1 RVKKT
6 RHAFDPASD
15 LPPTFLRTTP
25 ARRADAAGESS
36 QVVAHL
42 LTASAMPLHHRR
54 ALHSNDCDDG
64 GYGCSSWPLSPPP
77 PSVILTPFASPSPA
91 PWACPPAFPAPSPSP
106 LHGAAGGRRDQGGY
120 HGSPPGGGGD
130 ADEHRR
136 RIINLIVVGAAA
148 LAFLSMIL
156 LVVIVAVRRRRLRRR
171 RQRQQALLAPAAPAD
186 AVAVNVEDG
195 GDDDAEGGGGGGGG
209 GGVVHHIWY
218 IRTVGLD
225 EAAIDSIAAT
235 RYRAGAGLLGAADC
249 SVCLGEFQDGELVRL
264 LPKCGHAFHVPCID
278 TWLRAHVNC
287 PLCRSDVL
295 GPAATATESGG
306 GDTGSMPQ
314 ADPVANTIAAAQQ
327 AAAPGDAILERQ
339 EEEEE
344 AEQEDQ
350 GAPPHMEENRQEQS
364 SSPDPLPPPRNVRR
378 AASMDA
384 AIVST
389 AAEVAALERLPE
401 AAPEEEQSGGGG
413 GGDKRGGAPGASCLK
428 VSSSG
433 RLSNLGAAERLP
445 RSFFSRHCRAR
456 SSVLPL

>member
-1 RVKKT
+1 MPPPEPDKDKPLPKPKPPKPKPKPPKPEPEPNT
-6 RHAFDPASD
+6 RSAPERDQTAAPYGTVPPDPLSCATDCSPD
-15 LPPTFLRTTP
+15 CVFY
-25 ARRADAAGESS
+25 
-36 QVVAHL
+36 HL
-42 LTASAMPLHHRR
+42 CP
-54 ALHSNDCDDG
+54 
-64 GYGCSSWPLSPPP
+64 SPPP
-77 PSVILTPFASPSPA
+77 PVAPVHLRSSRLPTPLIALSASLLGVSVVL
-91 PWACPPAFPAPSPSP
+91 
-106 LHGAAGGRRDQGGY
+106 LAAITALVYDAKKT
-120 HGSPPGGGGD
+120 GGGIG
-130 ADEHRR
+130 
-136 RIINLIVVGAAA
+136 
-148 LAFLSMIL
+148 LA
-156 LVVIVAVRRRRLRRR
+156 
-171 RQRQQALLAPAAPAD
+171 
-186 AVAVNVEDG
+186 
-195 GDDDAEGGGGGGGG
+195 GGGGGGGG
-209 GGVVHHIWY
+209 GSC
-218 IRTVGLD
+218 
-225 EAAIDSIAAT
+225 A
-235 RYRAGAGLLGAADC
+235 
-249 SVCLGEFQDGELVRL
+249 VCLTEFRDGETLRL
-264 LPKCGHAFHVPCID
+264 LPRCRHAFHRGCID